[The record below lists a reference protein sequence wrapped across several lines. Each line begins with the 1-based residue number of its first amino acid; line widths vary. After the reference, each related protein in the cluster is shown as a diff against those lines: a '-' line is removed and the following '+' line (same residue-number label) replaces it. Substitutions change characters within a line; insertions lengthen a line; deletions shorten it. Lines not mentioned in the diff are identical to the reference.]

1 MLSYIFRRLLVMI
14 PTLIGITFL
23 VFMLIALS
31 PGGIGAAIQLQAEGD
46 AGDLALQEAYL
57 EDRYGLGDPV
67 IFQYVRWLG
76 RISPLKFGTRDQIA
90 PTGELIRPPRFM
102 DDPPLWEWF
111 VDDATQLPVPHV
123 REYNFDPDAT
133 ETERDRIYRRAANT
147 YSRARADFIR
157 SRVRFND
164 ALATYAPEI
173 GYRHAIRTDGDIRYD
188 LLAAVDEE
196 EHDFTSERW
205 TAVQQA
211 GEDMLEAYEAATE
224 AQAELAAIFYA
235 EPYPEAGY
243 GISGVISVAAPDLG
257 VSFARS
263 RAVSSLIRDALPV
276 TLMLNLIAIPIIYFV
291 AIPAGMLAAVRRGKW
306 QDVSVGVLVVGL
318 WAIPIPWAGVLAL
331 GFLANNDYLGWFP
344 VSGLSDGAAE
354 NFPLL
359 PQFGAEGF
367 ERGWLLDRFWH
378 LTLPIIC
385 LIYTGFAIL
394 SKQTRAAM
402 LENLNADY
410 VRTARAKGV
419 PRKDIIFKH
428 VFRNSLLPL
437 ITLFVMIF
445 PAMLSGSVVIE
456 SIFTIPGMG
465 WLVIEAIHLRDRE
478 VILATTTIIA
488 MVNILALLLADILY
502 AVADP
507 RITYS

>member
-1 MLSYIFRRLLVMI
+1 MLSYIIRRLLVMI

-31 PGGIGAAIQLQAEGD
+31 PGGIGAAIQLQADGD

-67 IFQYVRWLG
+67 LFQYVRWLG
-76 RISPLKFGTRDQIA
+76 RISPIKFGTRDQIA
-90 PTGELIRPPRFM
+90 STGELIRPPRFM
-102 DDPPLWEWF
+102 DEPPLWEWI
-111 VDDATQLPVPHV
+111 VDDAEELPSPEV
-123 REYNFDPDAT
+123 REFSFEPDAT
-133 ETERDRIYRRAANT
+133 PADRNRIYRRSANT

-164 ALATYAPEI
+164 ALTVYAPKI
-173 GYRHAIRTDGDIRYD
+173 GYRHAIATDGDIRYEV
-188 LLAAVDEE
+188 LEAVDEE
-196 EHDFTSERW
+196 DHDYASAEW
-205 TAVQQA
+205 EAVQRA
-211 GEDMLEAYEAATE
+211 GEEMLEAYEAAVE
-224 AQAELAAIFYA
+224 AQAELASVFHAR
-235 EPYPEAGY
+235 PYPEAGY
-243 GISGVISVAAPDLG
+243 GISGVISIAAPDLG

-263 RAVSSLIRDALPV
+263 RPVSSLIRDALPV
-276 TLMLNLIAIPIIYFV
+276 TLLLNLIAIPVIYFI
-291 AIPAGMLAAVRRGKW
+291 AIPAGMLAAVRRGNW
-306 QDVSVGVLVVGL
+306 QDVSVSILVVGL

-344 VSGLSDGAAE
+344 VSGLSDGMAE
-354 NFPLL
+354 HFPFL
-359 PQFGAEGF
+359 PRFGDDGF

-378 LTLPIIC
+378 LSLPIIC
-385 LIYTGFAIL
+385 LVYTGFAIL

-445 PAMLSGSVVIE
+445 PAMLSGSIVIE
-456 SIFTIPGMG
+456 TIFTVPGMG
-465 WLVIEAIHLRDRE
+465 WLVIDAIHLRDRE

-507 RITYS
+507 RITYN